1 MGSDPEAHRPASE
14 DIGHEPVLLAE
25 VLAALEPH
33 PGETAVDLTLGR
45 GGHALAILQ
54 RVGDRGRLVGFDR
67 DAENLAFAGRRLA
80 SHASVDV
87 PSIEAIRP
95 PDSPPSGPL
104 RLIRAD
110 FAHAGESL
118 LARSIAADAVL
129 ADLGVAS
136 THFDDPARGFS
147 FRFEGPLDM
156 RLDRSRGA
164 TAAELLASLPEDELA
179 RMIRLLGE
187 EPLAAR
193 IARKIACVRE
203 SAPISTTSE
212 LAELVRAAYGPR
224 ARRSRMHPATRT
236 FMALRIAVNDEL
248 GSLQR
253 LLASIEEAAA
263 AIGRGEAS
271 WLRPGARV
279 AVISFHS
286 LEDRAVK
293 RSFASLAER
302 GLARLAGRRPIE
314 ASATEQES
322 NPRSRSAKLRVAT
335 VGVPSSPPPFESAES
350 AWMPAHD
357 A

>member
-1 MGSDPEAHRPASE
+1 M
-14 DIGHEPVLLAE
+14 LLAE
-25 VLAALEPH
+25 TLAALEARR
-33 PGETAVDLTLGR
+33 GETAVDLTLGR
-45 GGHALAILQ
+45 GGHAEALLE
-54 RVGDRGRLVGFDR
+54 RLGSDGRLVGFDR

-80 SHASVDV
+80 AVLGIDL
-87 PSIEAIRP
+87 PPIESIRP

-104 RLIRAD
+104 RLIHAD
-110 FAHAGESL
+110 FAHAGEAL
-118 LARSIAADAVL
+118 VVRGLAADLVL

-136 THFDDPARGFS
+136 THFDDPGRGFS

-164 TAAELLASLPEDELA
+164 TAAELLASLPEEELA

-187 EPLAAR
+187 EPLASR

-212 LAELVRAAYGPR
+212 LADLVRAAYGPR
-224 ARRSRMHPATRT
+224 AHRSRMHPATRT

-253 LLASIEEAAA
+253 LLASIEEAAL
-263 AIGRGEAS
+263 AIARGEPT

-279 AVISFHS
+279 AAISFHS
-286 LEDRAVK
+286 LEDREVK
-293 RSFASLAER
+293 RSFGSLAER
-302 GLARLAGRRPIE
+302 GLARLASRRPIE
-314 ASATEQES
+314 ASPSEQDS

-335 VGVPSSPPPFESAES
+335 VGVPSTPPPFESA
-350 AWMPAHD
+350 WMPVHD

>member
-1 MGSDPEAHRPASE
+1 LGSDSQERRPASE
-14 DIGHEPVLLAE
+14 HVGHEPVLLPE
-25 VLAALEPH
+25 VLDALGLR
-33 PGETAVDLTLGR
+33 PGETAADLTLGR
-45 GGHALAILQ
+45 GGHALPMLERI
-54 RVGDRGRLVGFDR
+54 GGKGRLVGFDR
-67 DAENLAFAGRRLA
+67 DAENLAFAGGRLA
-80 SHASVDV
+80 AHAAIA
-87 PSIEAIRP
+87 PPPIEAIRP
-95 PDSPPSGPL
+95 PDPPPEGAV
-104 RLIRAD
+104 RLIHAD
-110 FAHAGESL
+110 FAHAGEAL
-118 LARSIAADAVL
+118 TARSIAVDAVL

-164 TAAELLASLPEDELA
+164 TATELLASLPEDELA

-187 EPLAAR
+187 EPLATR
-193 IARKIACVRE
+193 IARKIACARE

-263 AIGRGEAS
+263 AIGRGEAT
-271 WLRPGARV
+271 WLHPGARV

-302 GLARLAGRRPIE
+302 GLASLMGRRPVE
-314 ASATEQES
+314 ASASEQES

-335 VGVPSSPPPFESAES
+335 VGVPFSPPPLES
-350 AWMPAHD
+350 AWMPVHD

>member
-1 MGSDPEAHRPASE
+1 MDSDRPAE
-14 DIGHEPVLLAE
+14 TRGDGVGHAPVLLAE
-25 VLAALEPH
+25 TLSALGPQA
-33 PGETAVDLTLGR
+33 GDIAIDLTLGR
-45 GGHALAILQ
+45 GGHAAALLERI
-54 RVGDRGRLVGFDR
+54 GPGGSLVGFDR

-80 SHASVDV
+80 AILGIE
-87 PSIEAIRP
+87 PPPIEAIRP
-95 PDSPPSGPL
+95 PAASDPPPNARL
-104 RLIRAD
+104 RLIHAD
-110 FAHAGESL
+110 FAQAGEA
-118 LARSIAADAVL
+118 LAARDIAADLVL

-136 THFDDPARGFS
+136 THFDDADRGFS
-147 FRFEGPLDM
+147 FRFEAPLDM

-193 IARKIACVRE
+193 IARKIACMRE

-212 LAELVRAAYGPR
+212 LAELVRADYGPR

-253 LLASIEEAAA
+253 LLASVEEAAR
-263 AIGRGEAS
+263 AIARGEPT

-279 AVISFHS
+279 VAISFHS
-286 LEDRAVK
+286 LEDREVK
-293 RSFASLAER
+293 RSLGSLAER
-302 GLARLAGRRPIE
+302 GLARLASRRPIE
-314 ASATEQES
+314 ATDSEQDS
-322 NPRSRSAKLRVAT
+322 NPRSRSAKLRAAT
-335 VGVPSSPPPFESAES
+335 VGAPSTPHPLES
-350 AWMPAHD
+350 AWMPVHD

>member
-1 MGSDPEAHRPASE
+1 MGSDPEEGDSATE
-14 DIGHEPVLLAE
+14 GVGHEPVLLAE
-25 VLAALEPH
+25 VLAALDLR
-33 PGETAVDLTLGR
+33 PGDTAADLTLGR
-45 GGHALAILQ
+45 GGHALPILEA
-54 RVGDRGRLVGFDR
+54 VGVSGRLVGFDR

-80 SHASVDV
+80 AHAAVAA
-87 PSIEAIRP
+87 PPIEVIRP
-95 PDSPPSGPL
+95 PDTSPPGPL
-104 RLIRAD
+104 RLIHAD
-110 FAHAGESL
+110 FAHAGEAL
-118 LARSIAADAVL
+118 RARSIAADAVL

-224 ARRSRMHPATRT
+224 AHRSRMHPATRT

-293 RSFASLAER
+293 WSFASLAER
-302 GLARLAGRRPIE
+302 GLVRLMGRRPAE
-314 ASATEQES
+314 ASASEQDS

-335 VGVPSSPPPFESAES
+335 VGAPSNPPSLES
-350 AWMPAHD
+350 AWMPVHD

>member
-1 MGSDPEAHRPASE
+1 M
-14 DIGHEPVLLAE
+14 LLAE
-25 VLAALEPH
+25 TLATLDPH
-33 PGETAVDLTLGR
+33 AGELAVDLTLGR
-45 GGHALAILQ
+45 GGHAQALLERLGPA
-54 RVGDRGRLVGFDR
+54 GRLVGFDR

-80 SHASVDV
+80 ATLGIDV
-87 PSIEAIRP
+87 PPIESIRP

-104 RLIRAD
+104 RLVHAD

-118 LARSIAADAVL
+118 AARGIAADLVL

-136 THFDDPARGFS
+136 THFDEPDRGFS

-164 TAAELLASLPEDELA
+164 TAAELLASLPEEELA

-187 EPLAAR
+187 EPLASR

-212 LAELVRAAYGPR
+212 LADLVRAAYGPR
-224 ARRSRMHPATRT
+224 AHRSRMHPATRT

-302 GLARLAGRRPIE
+302 GLARLMGRRPAE
-314 ASATEQES
+314 ASASEQDS

-335 VGVPSSPPPFESAES
+335 VGAPSNPPSLES
-350 AWMPAHD
+350 AWMPVHD

>member
-1 MGSDPEAHRPASE
+1 MGSDRPVSE
-14 DIGHEPVLLAE
+14 SSGDGVGHEPVLLEAS
-25 VLAALEPH
+25 LAALAPQ
-33 PGETAVDLTLGR
+33 PGDTAIDLTLGR
-45 GGHALAILQ
+45 GGHAAALLERI
-54 RVGDRGRLVGFDR
+54 GPGGRLVGFDR

-80 SHASVDV
+80 AMIGVE
-87 PSIEAIRP
+87 PPPIEAIRP
-95 PDSPPSGPL
+95 PTAPEASSNDRL
-104 RLIRAD
+104 RLIHAD
-110 FAHAGESL
+110 FAHAGEA
-118 LARSIAADAVL
+118 LAARGIAADLVL

-136 THFDDPARGFS
+136 THFDDAARGFS

-156 RLDRSRGA
+156 RLDRSRGV
-164 TAAELLASLPEDELA
+164 TAAELVASLPEDELA

-253 LLASIEEAAA
+253 LLASIEEAAR
-263 AIGRGEAS
+263 AIARGEPT
-271 WLRPGARV
+271 WLRPGAGRGDLLPQPRGPGGQ
-279 AVISFHS
+279 AKPRFTGRARPRSTRRTPPHRG
-286 LEDRAVK
+286 DRLRAGVESPLPI
-293 RSFASLAER
+293 RQASGR
-302 GLARLAGRRPIE
+302 HGRRP
-314 ASATEQES
+314 ST
-322 NPRSRSAKLRVAT
+322 
-335 VGVPSSPPPFESAES
+335 PPPLES
-350 AWMPAHD
+350 AWMPVHD